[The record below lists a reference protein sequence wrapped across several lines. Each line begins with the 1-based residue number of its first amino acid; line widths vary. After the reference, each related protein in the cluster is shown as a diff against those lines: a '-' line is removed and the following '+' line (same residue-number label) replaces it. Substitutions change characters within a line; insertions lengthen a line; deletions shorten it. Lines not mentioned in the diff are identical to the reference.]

1 MSILPHRCAA
11 SFLLTLLL
19 ALLFSL
25 SLCRAQDVVTASPD
39 SDSEWPSWDLDAPE
53 GTYIVV
59 GEPRMREFAEYLAS
73 NPETRV
79 SRLLLSDSAMPP
91 STPKDKDKPDAE
103 ACQTIRTLAFDILH
117 HTQVNASLSS
127 LSYLAYTCPSTGSF
141 LDQDL
146 GFPNLT
152 HLTLGSADVWQHQ
165 DALFRLTS
173 LNYLHCAE
181 AGSGFE
187 FHDHAAPSI
196 AAVLQ
201 ALPHLTHL
209 RVSGVQREEDVPA
222 LPGGLLST
230 GIGLVDG
237 LGGWLRQAVFGAM
250 VPANFTLLLQAGPNP
265 GRNDNDVQYH
275 SFVWLL
281 EERARAAA
289 AAGAQWVRVQHYVPS
304 ADDDDGDD
312 VRGSNLRWVF
322 PLERAVAEFLANGEE
337 GVWGVLDDEKL
348 EGETN
353 EKRQDDKKTKATAER
368 RRALATGAGLWSGG
382 DMPFDNDPNVRS

>member
-1 MSILPHRCAA
+1 MSILPHRRAA
-11 SFLLTLLL
+11 SFLIALLL
-19 ALLFSL
+19 ALLV
-25 SLCRAQDVVTASPD
+25 SLCRANEVIPGPDPESP
-39 SDSEWPSWDLDAPE
+39 EWPWGDVDAPE

-79 SRLLLSDSAMPP
+79 SRLLLSDSAIPP

-103 ACQTIRTLAFDILH
+103 ACQTIRTLASDILH

-127 LSYLAYTCPSTGSF
+127 LSYLAYTCPSTRSF

-146 GFPNLT
+146 EFPNLT

-165 DALFRLTS
+165 DALLRLTS

-201 ALPHLTHL
+201 VLPHLTHL

-222 LPGGLLST
+222 LPGGPLST
-230 GIGLVDG
+230 GIGLIDE
-237 LGGWLRQAVFGAM
+237 LGV
-250 VPANFTLLLQAGPNP
+250 VPANFTLLLQPGPDP
-265 GRNDNDVQYH
+265 GRNDNECGFNSGQYG
-275 SFVWLL
+275 SFVRLL
-281 EERARAAA
+281 EGRARAAV
-289 AAGAQWVRVQHYVPS
+289 AAGAQWVRVQRYIPS
-304 ADDDDGDD
+304 AEDDDDDD
-312 VRGSNLRWVF
+312 ARGSNLRLVF

-337 GVWGVLDDEKL
+337 GGWGVLDDEKL
-348 EGETN
+348 E
-353 EKRQDDKKTKATAER
+353 DDNKKIKAARSTER
-368 RRALATGAGLWSGG
+368 RRAESTLAAGAGLWAGG
-382 DMPFDNDPNVRS
+382 DMPFDDDPDVRS